1 MRRVAI
7 ILALAFAAAASN
19 VQTASSLKFDAEDA
33 KNRPVSKVVTLL
45 KDMLVQLEKEAEEDQ
60 EIYDNM
66 ACWCTTND
74 KEKTKAID
82 DAEAKISD
90 LDTEIEELTALS
102 ARLNTEIEGLGKEI
116 KKNQEALDKATA
128 MREKELAEFNAEE
141 AETLAAISSL
151 GGAIKALAKHHA
163 GASLLQSKNQY
174 GSAEL
179 LPVAKVMQTIIQ
191 RHAAVLDGVL
201 TRSQKKMIA
210 AFVQGKGL
218 QPASAGSYA
227 PASGEIFGIL
237 KQMKETFETD
247 VAQSQKDELA
257 NQKAYEELKAAK
269 EAEIAAAQEQVEMKT
284 QELAT
289 TDEKNALAKQDRED
303 TIEALSADEKYL
315 MNLKEK
321 CALTDKEFE
330 ERLKTRQLEMQ
341 AVSKAMAVL
350 TSDDAKD
357 TFSSAL
363 GFVQVKTTQTMKSQ
377 KRTKASK
384 VLAAVAKKFNNPNLM
399 TLAMQVRLDAFTKV
413 KQAID
418 DMIAELL
425 KQKEEEIKL
434 KDYCVDGFNQNEKDT
449 NQKERE
455 KTDLTTLIEDLTMQ
469 IDELKKA
476 IATLKAEISEMQVQ
490 LKRAGEDR
498 EKENKEFQGVVA
510 EQRATQVL
518 LTKAL
523 SVLEGFYG
531 KKAAALLQNKHK
543 EPAGP
548 PPPPSFKAYKKN
560 AGAGGVMGMI
570 QMIIDD
576 AKAMEA
582 EAIKGE
588 EDAQTTYETF
598 VTDTNASIEEKSKEI
613 VNKSEELAKA
623 EAARTEAEEQKEE
636 VLQNLDDLANENA
649 DLHKECDYVLKN
661 FDIRQTARDEEV
673 EALKQAKA
681 ILSGSKFSEFLAI
694 GVKN

>member
-1 MRRVAI
+1 
-7 ILALAFAAAASN
+7 
-19 VQTASSLKFDAEDA
+19 
-33 KNRPVSKVVTLL
+33 
-45 KDMLVQLEKEAEEDQ
+45 
-60 EIYDNM
+60 
-66 ACWCTTND
+66 
-74 KEKTKAID
+74 
-82 DAEAKISD
+82 
-90 LDTEIEELTALS
+90 
-102 ARLNTEIEGLGKEI
+102 
-116 KKNQEALDKATA
+116 
-128 MREKELAEFNAEE
+128 
-141 AETLAAISSL
+141 
-151 GGAIKALAKHHA
+151 
-163 GASLLQSKNQY
+163 
-174 GSAEL
+174 
-179 LPVAKVMQTIIQ
+179 
-191 RHAAVLDGVL
+191 
-201 TRSQKKMIA
+201 
-210 AFVQGKGL
+210 
-218 QPASAGSYA
+218 
-227 PASGEIFGIL
+227 
-237 KQMKETFETD
+237 
-247 VAQSQKDELA
+247 
-257 NQKAYEELKAAK
+257 
-269 EAEIAAAQEQVEMKT
+269 
-284 QELAT
+284 
-289 TDEKNALAKQDRED
+289 
-303 TIEALSADEKYL
+303 
-315 MNLKEK
+315 
-321 CALTDKEFE
+321 
-330 ERLKTRQLEMQ
+330 
-341 AVSKAMAVL
+341 
-350 TSDDAKD
+350 
-357 TFSSAL
+357 
-363 GFVQVKTTQTMKSQ
+363 
-377 KRTKASK
+377 
-384 VLAAVAKKFNNPNLM
+384 
-399 TLAMQVRLDAFTKV
+399 MQVRLDAFTKV

-476 IATLKAEISEMQVQ
+476 IQTLKAEISEMQVQ

-531 KKAAALLQNKHK
+531 KQKAALLQNKK
-543 EPAGP
+543 RQEPAGP
-548 PPPPSFKAYKKN
+548 PPPPSFKAYKKS
-560 AGAGGVMGMI
+560 AASGGVMGMI

-588 EDAQTTYETF
+588 EDAQSTYETF
-598 VTDTNASIEEKSKEI
+598 VTDTNASIDEKSKEI
-613 VNKSEELAKA
+613 VNKSETLAKT